1 MLPKMSN
8 DDPGD
13 ESATALRAKAEHCMS
28 LAKFLGEEMRT
39 KLIRAA
45 TEYLE
50 RAAQLEHDE
59 KK

>member
-1 MLPKMSN
+1 MS
-8 DDPGD
+8 DDD
-13 ESATALRAKAEHCMS
+13 DDKDDWDNAVALRAKAAHCMS
-28 LAKFLGEEMRT
+28 LSKLVGEETRV

-45 TEYLE
+45 TEYLV

>member
-1 MLPKMSN
+1 MSD
-8 DDPGD
+8 DDPED
-13 ESATALRAKAEHCMS
+13 ESAAALRVKAEHCMS
-28 LAKFLGEEMRT
+28 LAKLMGEETRA

-50 RAAQLEHDE
+50 RATQLEHGE

>member
-1 MLPKMSN
+1 MLPQMSD
-8 DDPGD
+8 DDPED
-13 ESATALRAKAEHCMS
+13 ESAAALRVKAEHCMS
-28 LAKFLGEEMRT
+28 LAKLMGEETRA

-50 RAAQLEHDE
+50 RATQLEHGE